1 MNFEIIDY
9 QPVYKN
15 EVLHMMLAL
24 YEDSIQQQQ
33 MSPEKI
39 QKTLSIIPS
48 HPQIGKIL
56 LFKQQGI
63 LIGYALLI
71 NYWSNEYGGNILYID
86 ELYVKSDYR
95 SLGIGSAFFSYIEKH
110 VDNSTVALCLET
122 TPQNKKA
129 QSFYKKNKFE
139 IYENIFYFKEL
150 N

>member
-1 MNFEIIDY
+1 MNFEIINY

-39 QKTLSIIPS
+39 QKTLSIMPS

-63 LIGYALLI
+63 LIGYA
-71 NYWSNEYGGNILYID
+71 
-86 ELYVKSDYR
+86 
-95 SLGIGSAFFSYIEKH
+95 
-110 VDNSTVALCLET
+110 
-122 TPQNKKA
+122 
-129 QSFYKKNKFE
+129 
-139 IYENIFYFKEL
+139 
-150 N
+150 